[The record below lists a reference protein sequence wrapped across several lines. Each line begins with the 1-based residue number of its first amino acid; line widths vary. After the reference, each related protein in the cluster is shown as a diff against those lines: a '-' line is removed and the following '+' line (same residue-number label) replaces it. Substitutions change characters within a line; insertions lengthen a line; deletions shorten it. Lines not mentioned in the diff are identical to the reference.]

1 MVSRIFHSTVRRRV
15 GIIQM
20 IMLMPLET
28 PQILSIIREPVR
40 ARAAALDCLVAGGIV
55 LFPTET
61 VYGLG
66 VDSRLPSAME
76 RLYNLKQRPKEK
88 PFQWLIADADVARR
102 QSPSWDDAAE
112 RLARAFWPG
121 PLTLVVDGI
130 GWRVPRHDWLLGW
143 LRELGRPLVATSANL
158 AGAPPARSCAA
169 ALEALGGRVS
179 LALDGGEI
187 PEGEVSTVARIEEG
201 RLHILREGALKE
213 DALRRIF
220 P

>member
-1 MVSRIFHSTVRRRV
+1 MVSRIFRSTVRRRV
-15 GIIQM
+15 GIIQTV
-20 IMLMPLET
+20 MPAET
-28 PQILSIIREPVR
+28 PRILSIVREPVL
-40 ARAAALDCLVAGGIV
+40 ARTTALECVAAGGIV

-66 VDSRLPSAME
+66 VDSRQPAAME
-76 RLYNLKQRPKEK
+76 RLYDLKQRPKEK
-88 PFQWLIADADVARR
+88 PFQWLIADADLARR
-102 QSPSWDDAAE
+102 QSPTWDDAAE

-121 PLTLVVDGI
+121 PLTLVVNGI

-169 ALEALGGRVS
+169 ALEALDSGVS

-187 PEGEVSTVARIEEG
+187 PEDEVSTVARIEQG

-213 DALRRIF
+213 GALRRILA
-220 P
+220 